1 MQVYTSIIA
10 KGRPNRPEKAM
21 VPKYITIHETG
32 NYAKGATAAAHASY
46 LRNTSAKVSWHYTV
60 DDKCAY
66 QHIPNSEV
74 AYHAGDT
81 YGNSKSIGIEICV
94 NSDGNFD
101 AAVRNAAELVRKL
114 MKVHNIPIENVV
126 QHNRWNGKDCP
137 KSLRKSGWREFI
149 SMCKE
154 EEDMTKAEVIAI
166 IEEYEK
172 NKAKQG
178 ASDWAK
184 EGFNAAKGAGVMDGT
199 APKGNVTREMLA
211 TVLHRLGFF
220 K

>member
-1 MQVYTSIIA
+1 MEIYTSVIA
-10 KGRPNRPEKAM
+10 KGRPNRPGVAM
-21 VPKYITIHETG
+21 KPKYITIHETG
-32 NYAKGATAAAHASY
+32 NYSKGATAAAHASY

-66 QHIPNSEV
+66 QHIPNNEV

-94 NSDGNFD
+94 NPDGDFNK
-101 AAVRNAAELVRKL
+101 ACLNAAELVRKL
-114 MKVHNIPIENVV
+114 MKVHEIPIENVV

-137 KSLRKSGWREFI
+137 KNLRKSGWREFI
-149 SMCKE
+149 SMCKGE
-154 EEDMTKAEVIAI
+154 DDMTKAEVIAI

-172 NKAKQG
+172 NKAKQSV
-178 ASDWAK
+178 SDWAK
-184 EGFNAAKGAGVMDGT
+184 EGFNAATKSGVMDGS
-199 APKGNVTREMLA
+199 APRSAMTREMFA